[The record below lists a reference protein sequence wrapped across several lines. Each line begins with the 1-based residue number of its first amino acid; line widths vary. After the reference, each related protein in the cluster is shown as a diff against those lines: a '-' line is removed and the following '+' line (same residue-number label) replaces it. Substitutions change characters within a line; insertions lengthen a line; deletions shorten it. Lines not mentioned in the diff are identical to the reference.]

1 MIYTFSKTRKP
12 SPKAMPIIPPK
23 LRQSLGNMFS
33 NVADSGLCSQCPKES
48 RNIPYVKK

>member
-1 MIYTFSKTRKP
+1 MIYTFSKTHKR
-12 SPKAMPIIPPK
+12 SPKMPIISPK

-33 NVADSGLCSQCPKES
+33 NVVDSGVCSQCPKES